1 MPATQSA
8 ERAGVTPERT
18 SHRCMRCSASFRP
31 QGVGFRVLPQGPVE
45 TGSARH
51 GCMCGG
57 VDAWVAAGVLF
68 ANQDTGARGKQPA
81 LMRIDMADLECCCV
95 KWDVPSGSW
104 H

>member
-1 MPATQSA
+1 
-8 ERAGVTPERT
+8 
-18 SHRCMRCSASFRP
+18 
-31 QGVGFRVLPQGPVE
+31 
-45 TGSARH
+45 
-51 GCMCGG
+51 MCGG